1 MNMRRF
7 IILCLLLFA
16 SLAAQARSYR
26 AEDIP
31 NVQRA
36 DRTRYVSNPDGI
48 LSPGAV
54 ARIDSVCG
62 ALRDRAIA
70 QVAVVAVDDIAGG
83 DVFDFAVDLF
93 TQWGVGRAENDNG
106 LGILL
111 VKDRRE
117 IRFVTGGGL
126 EGVLPD
132 AVCKRI
138 QLKYML
144 PAFREGDYSRGMVA
158 GVEAAAQLLEGS
170 ELIAR
175 PKHHVQ
181 DPYSFRCMPQ
191 VHGAAKDTIDYVEG
205 VLTTEIN
212 STTDNPT
219 VFPEE
224 DMVVSAGNFHG
235 QPIAL
240 AMDFLAIALAELGSI
255 SERRTY
261 KLISGARELPAF
273 LVAKPGLN
281 SGFMIPQDTA
291 ASIVSQSKGRCMPAS
306 VDSIPSSQGQEDH
319 VSMGSN
325 AATKLYRV
333 VCNTE
338 RVLAIELFNAAQ
350 ALEFR
355 RPARSSETLERLV
368 AEYRKEVPFI
378 DNDSVMYPHIES
390 SIRFIRKS

>member
-16 SLAAQARSYR
+16 SLAAQAQSYR

-70 QVAVVAVDDIAGG
+70 QVAVVAVDDIAVG

-111 VKDRRE
+111 VRDRRE

-170 ELIAR
+170 EL
-175 PKHHVQ
+175 
-181 DPYSFRCMPQ
+181 DL
-191 VHGAAKDTIDYVEG
+191 GGTDTADG
-205 VLTTEIN
+205 
-212 STTDNPT
+212 
-219 VFPEE
+219 
-224 DMVVSAGNFHG
+224 
-235 QPIAL
+235 
-240 AMDFLAIALAELGSI
+240 
-255 SERRTY
+255 
-261 KLISGARELPAF
+261 ELPSWAVF
-273 LVAKPGLN
+273 LIVVGFVVLPLGVVMLGYYARKRCPKCHKPTLR
-281 SGFMIPQDTA
+281 Q
-291 ASIVSQSKGRCMPAS
+291 QSNRILQ
-306 VDSIPSSQGQEDH
+306 VTPS
-319 VSMGSN
+319 
-325 AATKLYRV
+325 Y
-333 VCNTE
+333 
-338 RVLAIELFNAAQ
+338 
-350 ALEFR
+350 
-355 RPARSSETLERLV
+355 RLV
-368 AEYRKEVPFI
+368 EYTYVCSNCGAVVKRRAKNLRD
-378 DNDSVMYPHIES
+378 DNFGGGGGTIIGGFGGFGGFGGGSRGGFGGGFGGGS
-390 SIRFIRKS
+390 FGGGGAGSRW

>member
-111 VKDRRE
+111 VRDRRE

-158 GVEAAAQLLEGS
+158 GVEAAAQLL
-170 ELIAR
+170 
-175 PKHHVQ
+175 
-181 DPYSFRCMPQ
+181 
-191 VHGAAKDTIDYVEG
+191 
-205 VLTTEIN
+205 
-212 STTDNPT
+212 
-219 VFPEE
+219 
-224 DMVVSAGNFHG
+224 
-235 QPIAL
+235 
-240 AMDFLAIALAELGSI
+240 
-255 SERRTY
+255 
-261 KLISGARELPAF
+261 
-273 LVAKPGLN
+273 
-281 SGFMIPQDTA
+281 
-291 ASIVSQSKGRCMPAS
+291 
-306 VDSIPSSQGQEDH
+306 
-319 VSMGSN
+319 
-325 AATKLYRV
+325 
-333 VCNTE
+333 
-338 RVLAIELFNAAQ
+338 
-350 ALEFR
+350 
-355 RPARSSETLERLV
+355 
-368 AEYRKEVPFI
+368 
-378 DNDSVMYPHIES
+378 
-390 SIRFIRKS
+390 

>member
-111 VKDRRE
+111 VRDRRE

-170 ELIAR
+170 EL
-175 PKHHVQ
+175 
-181 DPYSFRCMPQ
+181 DL
-191 VHGAAKDTIDYVEG
+191 GGTDTADG
-205 VLTTEIN
+205 
-212 STTDNPT
+212 
-219 VFPEE
+219 
-224 DMVVSAGNFHG
+224 
-235 QPIAL
+235 
-240 AMDFLAIALAELGSI
+240 
-255 SERRTY
+255 
-261 KLISGARELPAF
+261 ELPSWAVF
-273 LVAKPGLN
+273 LIVVGFVVLPLGVVMLGYYARKRCPKCHKPTLR
-281 SGFMIPQDTA
+281 Q
-291 ASIVSQSKGRCMPAS
+291 QSNRILQ
-306 VDSIPSSQGQEDH
+306 VTPS
-319 VSMGSN
+319 
-325 AATKLYRV
+325 Y
-333 VCNTE
+333 
-338 RVLAIELFNAAQ
+338 
-350 ALEFR
+350 
-355 RPARSSETLERLV
+355 RLV
-368 AEYRKEVPFI
+368 EYTYVLSLI
-378 DNDSVMYPHIES
+378 HI
-390 SIRFIRKS
+390 

>member
-111 VKDRRE
+111 VRDRRE

-170 ELIAR
+170 ELDLGGTDSSSCRWASSCSAIMPANAAR
-175 PKHHVQ
+175 
-181 DPYSFRCMPQ
+181 SATNRRFGSSR
-191 VHGAAKDTIDYVEG
+191 
-205 VLTTEIN
+205 
-212 STTDNPT
+212 T
-219 VFPEE
+219 VFC
-224 DMVVSAGNFHG
+224 
-235 QPIAL
+235 
-240 AMDFLAIALAELGSI
+240 
-255 SERRTY
+255 R
-261 KLISGARELPAF
+261 
-273 LVAKPGLN
+273 
-281 SGFMIPQDTA
+281 
-291 ASIVSQSKGRCMPAS
+291 
-306 VDSIPSSQGQEDH
+306 
-319 VSMGSN
+319 
-325 AATKLYRV
+325 
-333 VCNTE
+333 
-338 RVLAIELFNAAQ
+338 
-350 ALEFR
+350 
-355 RPARSSETLERLV
+355 
-368 AEYRKEVPFI
+368 
-378 DNDSVMYPHIES
+378 
-390 SIRFIRKS
+390 